1 MVFLFHFQTYVKGK
15 GLFGAGN
22 KIWGYVQEWIQRG
35 AFGVPLFFVM
45 SGYLFAATMAAR
57 PLDSSQ
63 RVPFF
68 YRARLRRLYP
78 AYAVNICILWVC
90 GIGRG
95 TGFAEWFQEL
105 LVSLVGSSYW
115 ILGRPSQI
123 NGVAWSLE
131 VELQFYLFAPW
142 LALALSKL
150 GAPARIWVLAGCTA
164 LAVWLREGMG
174 CSDKTCL
181 GNLHFFLGGWLL
193 FLGNA
198 GRSPDAKM
206 MWDALALLLLAGM
219 RWIPRDAPG
228 TQILLLGWS
237 IGLVSAGLKGRLWR
251 RVLSAPGLLVI
262 GAMSYTIYLY
272 HYPVLSFLGRG
283 MAPALNRVP
292 DLLAMAVFGGTAL
305 LFTGACCAVFFSVFE
320 KPFMG
325 RPRSKRRPHTVHG

>member
-1 MVFLFHFQTYVKGK
+1 M
-15 GLFGAGN
+15 
-22 KIWGYVQEWIQRG
+22 
-35 AFGVPLFFVM
+35 
-45 SGYLFAATMAAR
+45 
-57 PLDSSQ
+57 
-63 RVPFF
+63 
-68 YRARLRRLYP
+68 
-78 AYAVNICILWVC
+78 
-90 GIGRG
+90 
-95 TGFAEWFQEL
+95 
-105 LVSLVGSSYW
+105 
-115 ILGRPSQI
+115 
-123 NGVAWSLE
+123 
-131 VELQFYLFAPW
+131 
-142 LALALSKL
+142 
-150 GAPARIWVLAGCTA
+150 
-164 LAVWLREGMG
+164 
-174 CSDKTCL
+174 
-181 GNLHFFLGGWLL
+181 L